1 MTLNCCRI
9 EILCIP
15 GEYRSDIFWCF
26 SLSCTM
32 WIYDESTK
40 NITLN
45 LACQASP
52 VKKTLLSTTT
62 SLSFQFVFSL
72 NCRPFALK
80 YIYIYILTTVGAP
93 FSPILSRTPF
103 FLTKNSGSLAVQDPF
118 SSPSSFAFPDL
129 SDLGPRLYRSNWSRQ
144 YFDKGMK
151 SQPLALLELFK
162 EWNLVDSW
170 WVPQTCSGWWKLIF
184 FPPRSLG
191 KMNPFGRAY
200 FSKGWF
206 NHQLVF
212 FCGWLKLGEGWLTK
226 YQLVGWQYRDV

>member
-1 MTLNCCRI
+1 MFLTIMYHVNLR
-9 EILCIP
+9 
-15 GEYRSDIFWCF
+15 
-26 SLSCTM
+26 
-32 WIYDESTK
+32 WIYKKHHLESG
-40 NITLN
+40 LPS
-45 LACQASP
+45 LP
-52 VKKTLLSTTT
+52 RKKTLLSTTT

-212 FCGWLKLGEGWLTK
+212 FV
-226 YQLVGWQYRDV
+226 VGWSWGRVGWRNISWLVDNIGMSSGYFCDIWTK